1 MKIYTKTGDD
11 GNTGLQ
17 GDFRISK
24 SHPRIIAYGTVDEA
38 NAAIGVVLTNTLDD
52 DISQLLNQIQN
63 DLFLLGSDLSNQNLN
78 DLKNRVTLEM
88 IEKLEESID
97 IFESELAPITNFIL
111 PGGNIAASQIHQVRT
126 IVRRA
131 ETLAVKL
138 SDKDEINSNCIK
150 YLNRLS
156 DLMFVMGRLINK
168 RNGVLKILFGSHK
181 KTNFIASSK
190 VFFFSAK
197 VAQPGRALG

>member
-63 DLFLLGSDLSNQNLN
+63 ELFLLGSDLSNQNLN
-78 DLKNRVTLEM
+78 DLKNRISLEM
-88 IEKLEESID
+88 VENLEVFID
-97 IFESELAPITNFIL
+97 RFESELPPITNFIL
-111 PGGNIAASQIHQVRT
+111 PGGNIAAAQIHQVRT

-131 ETLAVKL
+131 ETLVVKL
-138 SDKDEINSNCIK
+138 SDKNEINSNSIK

-156 DLMFVMGRLINK
+156 DLMFVLGRLINK
-168 RNGVLKILFGSHK
+168 RNGVEDIIWK
-181 KTNFIASSK
+181 
-190 VFFFSAK
+190 
-197 VAQPGRALG
+197 P

>member
-97 IFESELAPITNFIL
+97 TFESELPPITNFIL
-111 PGGNIAASQIHQVRT
+111 PGGNVAASQIHQVRT

-131 ETLAVKL
+131 ETLVVKL

-168 RNGVLKILFGSHK
+168 RNGVEDIIWK
-181 KTNFIASSK
+181 
-190 VFFFSAK
+190 
-197 VAQPGRALG
+197 P

>member
-97 IFESELAPITNFIL
+97 TFESELPPITNFIL
-111 PGGNIAASQIHQVRT
+111 PGGNIAASQLHQVRT

-131 ETLAVKL
+131 ETLVVKL

-168 RNGVLKILFGSHK
+168 RNGIEDIIWK
-181 KTNFIASSK
+181 
-190 VFFFSAK
+190 
-197 VAQPGRALG
+197 P

>member
-38 NAAIGVVLTNTLDD
+38 NAAIGVVLTNTLDED
-52 DISQLLNQIQN
+52 VSQLLNQIQN

-97 IFESELAPITNFIL
+97 IFESELPPITNFIL
-111 PGGNIAASQIHQVRT
+111 PGGNVAASQIHQVRT

-131 ETLAVKL
+131 ETLVVKL

-168 RNGVLKILFGSHK
+168 RNGIEDIIWK
-181 KTNFIASSK
+181 
-190 VFFFSAK
+190 
-197 VAQPGRALG
+197 P

>member
-52 DISQLLNQIQN
+52 DVSQLLNQIQN

-88 IEKLEESID
+88 IEKLEEYID
-97 IFESELAPITNFIL
+97 TFESELPPITNFIL
-111 PGGNIAASQIHQVRT
+111 PGGNVTASQIHQVRT
-126 IVRRA
+126 IIRRA
-131 ETLAVKL
+131 ETLVVKL

-168 RNGVLKILFGSHK
+168 RNGIEDIIWK
-181 KTNFIASSK
+181 
-190 VFFFSAK
+190 
-197 VAQPGRALG
+197 P

>member
-24 SHPRIIAYGTVDEA
+24 SHPRILAYGTVDEA
-38 NAAIGVVLTNTLDD
+38 NAAIGVDLTNTLDED
-52 DISQLLNQIQN
+52 VSQLLNQIQN

-97 IFESELAPITNFIL
+97 IFESELPPITNFIL
-111 PGGNIAASQIHQVRT
+111 PGGNVAASQIHQVRT

-131 ETLAVKL
+131 ETLLVKL

-168 RNGVLKILFGSHK
+168 RNGVEDIIWK
-181 KTNFIASSK
+181 
-190 VFFFSAK
+190 
-197 VAQPGRALG
+197 P

>member
-38 NAAIGVVLTNTLDD
+38 NAAIGVVLTNTLDED
-52 DISQLLNQIQN
+52 VSQLLNQIQN

-97 IFESELAPITNFIL
+97 TFESELPPITNFIL

-131 ETLAVKL
+131 ETLVVKL

-168 RNGVLKILFGSHK
+168 RNGVEDIIWK
-181 KTNFIASSK
+181 
-190 VFFFSAK
+190 
-197 VAQPGRALG
+197 P

>member
-17 GDFRISK
+17 GNFRIAK
-24 SHPRIIAYGTVDEA
+24 SHPRIMAYGTVDEA
-38 NAAIGVVLTNTLDD
+38 NAAIGIVLTNVLDD
-52 DISQLLNQIQN
+52 DVSQLLNQIQN

-78 DLKNRVTLEM
+78 DLKNRVSLEM
-88 IEKLEESID
+88 SEKLEKSID
-97 IFESELAPITNFIL
+97 LFELELSPLTNFIL
-111 PGGNIAASQIHQVRT
+111 PGGNLAAAQTHQVRT

-131 ETLAVKL
+131 ETLVVKL

-156 DLMFVMGRLINK
+156 DLMFVLGRLINK
-168 RNGVLKILFGSHK
+168 RKGIEDILWK
-181 KTNFIASSK
+181 
-190 VFFFSAK
+190 
-197 VAQPGRALG
+197 P

>member
-24 SHPRIIAYGTVDEA
+24 SHPRIMAYGTVDEA
-38 NAAIGVVLTNTLDD
+38 NAAIGTVLTNSLDD
-52 DISQLLNQIQN
+52 DVSQLLSQIQN

-78 DLKNRVTLEM
+78 DLKNRVSLDM
-88 IEKLEESID
+88 IEKLEGSID
-97 IFESELAPITNFIL
+97 KFESELPAITNFIL
-111 PGGNIAASQIHQVRT
+111 PGGNVAAAQIHQVRT

-131 ETLAVKL
+131 ETLVVKL
-138 SDKDEINSNCIK
+138 SDKDEINSNSIK

-168 RNGVLKILFGSHK
+168 RNGVEDIIWK
-181 KTNFIASSK
+181 
-190 VFFFSAK
+190 
-197 VAQPGRALG
+197 P

>member
-17 GDFRISK
+17 GNFRIAK
-24 SHPRIIAYGTVDEA
+24 SHPRIMAYGTVDEA
-38 NAAIGVVLTNTLDD
+38 NAAIGIVLTNVLDAD
-52 DISQLLNQIQN
+52 VSQLLSQIQN

-78 DLKNRVTLEM
+78 DPKNRVSLEM
-88 IEKLEESID
+88 IEKLEKSID
-97 IFESELAPITNFIL
+97 LFELELSPLTNFIL
-111 PGGNIAASQIHQVRT
+111 PGGNLAAAQTHQVRT

-131 ETLAVKL
+131 ETLVVKL

-156 DLMFVMGRLINK
+156 DLMFVLGRLINK
-168 RNGVLKILFGSHK
+168 RKGIEDILWK
-181 KTNFIASSK
+181 
-190 VFFFSAK
+190 
-197 VAQPGRALG
+197 P

>member
-17 GDFRISK
+17 GDFKISK
-24 SHPRIIAYGTVDEA
+24 SHPRIIAYGTVDEV

-52 DISQLLNQIQN
+52 DVSQLLNRIQN

-88 IEKLEESID
+88 IENLEESID
-97 IFESELAPITNFIL
+97 TFESELSPITNFIL

-131 ETLAVKL
+131 ETLVVKL
-138 SDKDEINSNCIK
+138 SDKDEINSNSIK

-168 RNGVLKILFGSHK
+168 RNGVEDIIWK
-181 KTNFIASSK
+181 
-190 VFFFSAK
+190 
-197 VAQPGRALG
+197 P

>member
-97 IFESELAPITNFIL
+97 TFESELPPITNFIL
-111 PGGNIAASQIHQVRT
+111 PGGNVAASQIHQVRT

-131 ETLAVKL
+131 ETLVVKL

-156 DLMFVMGRLINK
+156 DLMFVLGRLINK
-168 RNGVLKILFGSHK
+168 RKGIEDILWK
-181 KTNFIASSK
+181 
-190 VFFFSAK
+190 
-197 VAQPGRALG
+197 P

>member
-24 SHPRIIAYGTVDEA
+24 SHPRILAYGTVDEA

-52 DISQLLNQIQN
+52 DISQLLNQLQN

-97 IFESELAPITNFIL
+97 TFESELPPITNFIL
-111 PGGNIAASQIHQVRT
+111 PGGNVAASQIHQVRT

-131 ETLAVKL
+131 ETLVVKL

-156 DLMFVMGRLINK
+156 DLMFVIGRLINK
-168 RNGVLKILFGSHK
+168 RNGVEDIIWK
-181 KTNFIASSK
+181 
-190 VFFFSAK
+190 
-197 VAQPGRALG
+197 P

>member
-78 DLKNRVTLEM
+78 DLKNRITLEM

-97 IFESELAPITNFIL
+97 TFESELPPITNFIL
-111 PGGNIAASQIHQVRT
+111 PGGNVAASQIHQVRT

-168 RNGVLKILFGSHK
+168 RNGIEDIIWK
-181 KTNFIASSK
+181 
-190 VFFFSAK
+190 
-197 VAQPGRALG
+197 P

>member
-17 GDFRISK
+17 GDYRISK
-24 SHPRIIAYGTVDEA
+24 SHSRIMAYGTVDEA
-38 NAAIGVVLTNTLDD
+38 NASIGIVLTNTLDD
-52 DISQLLNQIQN
+52 DIRHVLTQIQN
-63 DLFLLGSDLSNQNLN
+63 ELFLLGSDLSNQNLN
-78 DLKNRVTLEM
+78 DLKNRISLESV
-88 IEKLEESID
+88 EKLEEIID
-97 IFESELAPITNFIL
+97 KFELELSPITNFIL
-111 PGGNIAASQIHQVRT
+111 PGGNVAAAQIHQVRT

-131 ETLAVKL
+131 ETLVVKL

-168 RNGVLKILFGSHK
+168 RNGVEDIIWK
-181 KTNFIASSK
+181 
-190 VFFFSAK
+190 
-197 VAQPGRALG
+197 P

>member
-24 SHPRIIAYGTVDEA
+24 SHPRIIAYGTVDEV
-38 NAAIGVVLTNTLDD
+38 NAAIGVVLTNTLDED
-52 DISQLLNQIQN
+52 VSQLLNQIQN

-97 IFESELAPITNFIL
+97 IFESELPPITNFIL
-111 PGGNIAASQIHQVRT
+111 PGGNVAASQIHQVRT

-131 ETLAVKL
+131 ETLVVKL

-168 RNGVLKILFGSHK
+168 RNGVEDIIWK
-181 KTNFIASSK
+181 
-190 VFFFSAK
+190 
-197 VAQPGRALG
+197 P

>member
-17 GDFRISK
+17 GNFRIAK
-24 SHPRIIAYGTVDEA
+24 SHPRIMAYGTVDEA
-38 NAAIGVVLTNTLDD
+38 NAAIGVILTNVLDD
-52 DISQLLNQIQN
+52 DVSQLLSQIQN

-78 DLKNRVTLEM
+78 DLKNRVSLEM
-88 IEKLEESID
+88 IEKLEKSID
-97 IFESELAPITNFIL
+97 LFELELSPLTNFIL
-111 PGGNIAASQIHQVRT
+111 PGGDLAAAQTHQVRT

-131 ETLAVKL
+131 ETQVVKL

-156 DLMFVMGRLINK
+156 DLMFVLGRLINK
-168 RNGVLKILFGSHK
+168 RKGIEDILWK
-181 KTNFIASSK
+181 
-190 VFFFSAK
+190 
-197 VAQPGRALG
+197 P

>member
-24 SHPRIIAYGTVDEA
+24 SHPRIIAYGTVDEV

-78 DLKNRVTLEM
+78 NLKNRVTLEM

-97 IFESELAPITNFIL
+97 IFESELPPITNFIL
-111 PGGNIAASQIHQVRT
+111 PGGNVAASQIHQVRT

-131 ETLAVKL
+131 ETLLVKL
-138 SDKDEINSNCIK
+138 SDKDEINSNSIK

-168 RNGVLKILFGSHK
+168 RNGVEDIIWK
-181 KTNFIASSK
+181 
-190 VFFFSAK
+190 
-197 VAQPGRALG
+197 P

>member
-1 MKIYTKTGDD
+1 MKIYTKTGDG

-17 GDFRISK
+17 GNFRIAK
-24 SHPRIIAYGTVDEA
+24 SHPRIMAYGTVDEA
-38 NAAIGVVLTNTLDD
+38 NAAIGIVLTNVLDD
-52 DISQLLNQIQN
+52 DVSQLLSQIQN

-78 DLKNRVTLEM
+78 DLKNRVSLDM
-88 IEKLEESID
+88 IEKIERSID
-97 IFESELAPITNFIL
+97 TFESELPPITNFIL
-111 PGGNIAASQIHQVRT
+111 PGGNIAAAQIHQVRT

-131 ETLAVKL
+131 ETLVVKL

-168 RNGVLKILFGSHK
+168 RNGVEDIIWK
-181 KTNFIASSK
+181 
-190 VFFFSAK
+190 
-197 VAQPGRALG
+197 P